1 MRTRILLAVCFAS
14 ALAWAPVCIAQIDPF
29 DELLNDPSE
38 KVQLLPNR
46 MIPTQRVLWG
56 ENGLMRR
63 TERFSLTPEHRQNE
77 LKLRR
82 AMLTTHQALGIATMV
97 GMIGQGIV
105 GARLY
110 GGDESMKD
118 LHEGLAGAVNVTYFT
133 TAGLSLFAPP
143 GVVNEGKGLNS
154 IKVHRALA
162 VVHLSA
168 MIATNVL
175 ADGIEDDERGFG
187 TRALHRAAAYTAFGS
202 YAAAMIVIKF

>member
-1 MRTRILLAVCFAS
+1 MRTRTLLAVCFAS
-14 ALAWAPVCIAQIDPF
+14 ALAWAPVCNAQIDPL
-29 DELLNDPSE
+29 DDLLTDRTEP
-38 KVQLLPNR
+38 VQLLPER
-46 MIPTQRVLWG
+46 MIPTQQVLWG
-56 ENGLMRR
+56 EKGLMRR
-63 TERFSLTPEHRQNE
+63 TERFSLTPEHRQEE

-118 LHEGLAGAVNVTYFT
+118 LHEGLAGAVNAGYFT

-168 MIATNVL
+168 MIATNAL
-175 ADGIEDDERGFG
+175 AESAEEGNM
-187 TRALHRAAAYTAFGS
+187 RAYHRAAAYTAFGS

>member
-14 ALAWAPVCIAQIDPF
+14 ALAGAPVCNAQVDPL
-29 DELLNDPSE
+29 DDLLGTEPTE
-38 KVQLLPNR
+38 VILLPNH
-46 MIPTQRVLWG
+46 MIPTQRVFWG
-56 ENGLMRR
+56 EKGLMRR
-63 TERFSLTPEHRQNE
+63 TDRFSLTPEHRQNE

-82 AMLTTHQALGIATMV
+82 IMLTTHQALGIATMV

-143 GVVNEGKGLNS
+143 GMLDERKGINS

-168 MIATNVL
+168 MIATNIL
-175 ADGIEDDERGFG
+175 ADGIEDDERGSS

>member
-1 MRTRILLAVCFAS
+1 
-14 ALAWAPVCIAQIDPF
+14 
-29 DELLNDPSE
+29 
-38 KVQLLPNR
+38 
-46 MIPTQRVLWG
+46 
-56 ENGLMRR
+56 
-63 TERFSLTPEHRQNE
+63 
-77 LKLRR
+77 
-82 AMLTTHQALGIATMV
+82 MLTTHQALGIATMV

-118 LHEGLAGAVNVTYFT
+118 LHEGLAGAVNATYFT
-133 TAGLSLFAPP
+133 TAGLSLFSPP
-143 GVVNEGKGLNS
+143 GMLDERKGINS

-168 MIATNVL
+168 MIATNIL
-175 ADGIEDDERGFG
+175 ADGIEDDERGST